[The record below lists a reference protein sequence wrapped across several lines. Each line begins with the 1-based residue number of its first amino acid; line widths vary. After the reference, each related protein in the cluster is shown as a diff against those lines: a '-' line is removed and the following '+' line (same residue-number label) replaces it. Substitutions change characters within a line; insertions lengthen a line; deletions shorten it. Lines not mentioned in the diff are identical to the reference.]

1 MFVDWEK
8 QMRFEGSLAAWN
20 AERGH
25 GEIAPE
31 QGGQTLFVH
40 VSAFPHDGPPPALG
54 EPLSFEVVSGSDGRK
69 QAARVLRSRRRA
81 AADPAQRLLSPPLRR
96 PWRELKRERR
106 RRIGLALAGLIVAVA
121 ALGWIELSKPGGWR
135 AGPAV
140 DASAR
145 R

>member
-1 MFVDWEK
+1 
-8 QMRFEGSLAAWN
+8 MRFEGSLAAWN

-40 VSAFPHDGPPPALG
+40 VSAFPHGGPPPALG

-69 QAARVLRSRRRA
+69 QAAHVLRSRRA
-81 AADPAQRLLSPPLRR
+81 ASDPAQRLLNPPPRR
-96 PWRELKRERR
+96 PWRELKRDRR
-106 RRIGLALAGLIVAVA
+106 RRLGLALAGLVMAVA
-121 ALGWIELSKPGGWR
+121 ALAWIELSKPGGWH

-140 DASAR
+140 GASGVR
-145 R
+145 